1 MTSRGHR
8 GSISACPQFSSAR
21 YGKAVPRV
29 FIDGHDATGSCSIAF
44 LAPRLR
50 KASMTEPKVDLD
62 LYKLEIF
69 YWVAELKSFSHA
81 ADLLSL
87 RQPTVSA
94 HVRELEDA
102 VGGKL
107 FYRIPGKVSLTPL
120 GHMLAE
126 RAKNLLAFKRDT
138 LAAVEQFHG
147 TLTGELWVGGSNIP
161 GEYLL
166 PQKLGAFVN
175 KFPRV
180 KPILRIRDSAGVVED
195 LLDGKVELG
204 FVGFKNDDTRLT
216 FARMWKDEMVL
227 AVPKNHS
234 WSQRKS
240 IDLDELRT
248 EKFIARE
255 SGSGT
260 LDSVMEIL
268 SDSRKPPKQLL
279 NVSMELGS
287 TEAIKEALMAG
298 YGVSILSR
306 ISIRHE
312 LEEGTIIEVPI
323 RDVIMERDF
332 YEVCHSR
339 RPVHPIA
346 LAFRAFLKGA

>member
-1 MTSRGHR
+1 MAKTR
-8 GSISACPQFSSAR
+8 A
-21 YGKAVPRV
+21 
-29 FIDGHDATGSCSIAF
+29 
-44 LAPRLR
+44 
-50 KASMTEPKVDLD
+50 DLD

-69 YWVAELKSFSHA
+69 YWVAELKSFSRA
-81 ADLLSL
+81 ANLLSL

-94 HVRELEDA
+94 HVHELEEA

-107 FYRIPGKVSLTPL
+107 FYRIPGKVSFTPL
-120 GHMLAE
+120 GQMLAD
-126 RAKNLLAFKRDT
+126 RAKTLLAFKRET
-138 LAAVEQFHG
+138 VAALEQFQG

-166 PQKLGAFVN
+166 PQKLGTFV
-175 KFPRV
+175 KRYPGI

-216 FARMWKDEMVL
+216 FAKMWKDEMVL
-227 AVPKNHS
+227 AVPKNHP
-234 WSQRKS
+234 WSRRKS
-240 IDLDELRT
+240 IRLKELKA

-260 LDSVMEIL
+260 LDSVMELL
-268 SDSRKPPKQLL
+268 SDSRKPPQEVF

-287 TEAIKEALMAG
+287 TEAIKVALIAG
-298 YGVSILSR
+298 FGVSILSR

-312 LEEGTIIEVPI
+312 LAEGTI
-323 RDVIMERDF
+323 RGLTMKRDF
-332 YEVCHSR
+332 YEVFHRR
-339 RPVHPIA
+339 RPLHPIA
-346 LAFRAFLKGA
+346 QAFRAFLKSA